1 MNPKNRSKSD
11 HSLGLSTLQDI
22 SALILK
28 SHDLDE
34 TLSNIVDIV
43 ARRAQSEVCSLYLLE
58 NDQQTLTLRATR
70 GLDPSAIGRVSLKVG
85 EGLTG
90 KVAEEQRLLAIDE
103 PQEHPQYR
111 HFAEIGEEQFHSF
124 VGIPLFDRSQSIGF
138 WLSRPVNPE
147 PLLKRTKPP

>member
-1 MNPKNRSKSD
+1 M
-11 HSLGLSTLQDI
+11 STLQDI

-111 HFAEIGEEQFHSF
+111 HFAEIGEEQSTR
-124 VGIPLFDRSQSIGF
+124 LSASRS
-138 WLSRPVNPE
+138 
-147 PLLKRTKPP
+147 